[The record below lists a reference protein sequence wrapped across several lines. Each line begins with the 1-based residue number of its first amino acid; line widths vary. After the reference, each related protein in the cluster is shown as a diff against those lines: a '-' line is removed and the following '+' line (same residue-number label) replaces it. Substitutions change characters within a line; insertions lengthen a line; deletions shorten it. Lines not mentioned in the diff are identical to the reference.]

1 MYQAIVAK
9 IDRTIEI
16 PGADR
21 IHIAVVLGS
30 HVVVSK
36 EWTKGHI
43 GIFFQDGT
51 QLSEKFCH
59 DNNLHR
65 DSTLNIDKEIKGF
78 FETSRRVRTQPF
90 LKVKSEGFFCG
101 LNATDTFDV
110 ILTDNDLG
118 VAFDKVG
125 NDEVCRKYVSPQ
137 TLKAMANNN
146 TKQSKVDYA
155 LEFNKHTDTDQLL
168 MNAFKIPEGAL
179 ISLHH
184 KVHGTSARYSKSLV
198 TTKLNWF
205 QKMVNKHISPLFPT
219 TKIEYLCGT
228 RNVVITNPEKEG
240 FHGSE
245 GYRFEVLE
253 MLKPHL
259 SEGMTIYGEI
269 AGYANGKPIMGVH
282 SVDTLKD
289 KKFTKAYG
297 KKVTYSYGCK
307 ESEYRFHVY
316 RITLNRDGI
325 EMDFSAKQVKKWCE
339 DRGVNPPLDLVTPF
353 IYDGNEEKLKALAID
368 VAENYNDRSG
378 TKPTEDPI
386 DSSHVNEG
394 VVVRVDDETLVPK
407 FYKYK
412 TYAFRV
418 MEGIFKEKN
427 VDLEDAS

>member
-1 MYQAIVAK
+1 MYKCVVAK
-9 IDRTIEI
+9 INRTIPI

-30 HVVVSK
+30 QVIVSK
-36 EWTKGHI
+36 DWLEGHV
-43 GIFFQDGT
+43 GLFFQDGT
-51 QLSEKFCH
+51 QLSDKFCH
-59 DNNLHR
+59 DNNLYR
-65 DSTLNIDKEIKGF
+65 DSTLNIDKEAKGF
-78 FETSRRVRTQPF
+78 FETSRRVRAQPF

-101 LNATDTFDV
+101 LEAVSTFSDVPYSFKVGDSFDTFG
-110 ILTDNDLG
+110 TE
-118 VAFDKVG
+118 
-125 NDEVCRKYVSPQ
+125 EVCRKYVSPQ
-137 TLKAMANNN
+137 TLRAMANNK
-146 TKQSKVDYA
+146 TKQAKVDYA

-168 MNAFKIPEGAL
+168 MNAFQIPTGAL
-179 ISLHH
+179 ISMHH

-198 TTKLNWF
+198 TVDLNWF
-205 QKMVNKHISPLFPT
+205 QKMVNKHIYPMFPT

-289 KKFTKAYG
+289 KKFTEAYG
-297 KKVTYSYGCK
+297 KTVTYTYGCK

-325 EMDFSAKQVKKWCE
+325 EMDFTAKQVKKWCE
-339 DRGVNPPLDLVTPF
+339 DRGINPPLDMVDPF

-368 VAENYNDRSG
+368 VAEHYSG
-378 TKPTEDPI
+378 NAKPTEDPI

-394 VVVRVDDETLVPK
+394 VIVRVDDGTLVPK